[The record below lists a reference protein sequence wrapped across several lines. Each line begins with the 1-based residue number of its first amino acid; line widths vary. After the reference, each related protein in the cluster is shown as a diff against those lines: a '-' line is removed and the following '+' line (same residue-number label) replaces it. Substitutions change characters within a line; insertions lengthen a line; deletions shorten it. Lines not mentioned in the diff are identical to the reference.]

1 MNEMQ
6 TLFNLLEQRK
16 VKKIDGSYTNYLFD
30 EGIDKIGKKIGEEAM
45 ELVMAAKNNDT
56 DEIVNEAVD
65 LMYHMFVLLV
75 EQGISYE
82 QIITELVMRQQKMQ
96 NLKSFNEKGEL

>member
-45 ELVMAAKNNDT
+45 ELVIAAKNNDT

-75 EQGISYE
+75 EQGSSYE

>member
-1 MNEMQ
+1 MQ

-45 ELVMAAKNNDT
+45 ELVIAAKNNDT

>member
-45 ELVMAAKNNDT
+45 ELVIAAKNNDT

>member
-1 MNEMQ
+1 MNEIQ
-6 TLFNLLEQRK
+6 VLFNLLEQRK
-16 VKKIDGSYTNYLFD
+16 VGKIEGSYTNYLFD

-45 ELVMAAKNNDT
+45 ELVIAAKNNDT

-65 LMYHMFVLLV
+65 LIYHMFVLLV

-82 QIITELVMRQQKMQ
+82 QITTEVVVRQQKMR
-96 NLKSFNEKGEL
+96 NLKTFNTKGDL